1 MFGGMENITLT
12 HNTDRTM
19 HDEFASP
26 DVSSE
31 GLVAHE
37 LAHQWYGDMLTTR
50 NWENI
55 WLNEGFATF
64 LSRVY
69 RHMKFGQDE
78 GEYIRYGEMQSYFGS
93 NKKWSRP
100 TVCNKYYN
108 PIDLLM
114 DMCMRKEV

>member
-19 HDEFASP
+19 YDENAAP

-37 LAHQWYGDMLTTR
+37 LAHQWYGNMLTTK

-64 LSRVY
+64 YPGCTDMRSLDMMR
-69 RHMKFGQDE
+69 E
-78 GEYIRYGEMQSYFGS
+78 N
-93 NKKWSRP
+93 NKVR
-100 TVCNKYYN
+100 
-108 PIDLLM
+108 
-114 DMCMRKEV
+114 